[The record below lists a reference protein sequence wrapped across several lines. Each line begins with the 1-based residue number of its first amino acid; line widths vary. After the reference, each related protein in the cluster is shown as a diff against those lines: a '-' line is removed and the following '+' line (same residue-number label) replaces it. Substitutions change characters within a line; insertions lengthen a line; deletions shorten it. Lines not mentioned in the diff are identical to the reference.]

1 MTGSSTSDKFR
12 FQRAK
17 LFNLGRLGIW
27 RFGFSTDL
35 VFLNCC
41 RWGAS
46 GVFKK
51 VKSLWPT
58 LKYLKCFVRANPST
72 ADVTISFQKYHWLL
86 LAESS
91 RQIALISTSAATPQT
106 TRKDHCPQ
114 G

>member
-27 RFGFSTDL
+27 KFGFSTDL

-72 ADVTISFQKYHWLL
+72 ADVTYQLSEIS
-86 LAESS
+86 LAASGRILPHGEG
-91 RQIALISTSAATPQT
+91 R
-106 TRKDHCPQ
+106 
-114 G
+114 